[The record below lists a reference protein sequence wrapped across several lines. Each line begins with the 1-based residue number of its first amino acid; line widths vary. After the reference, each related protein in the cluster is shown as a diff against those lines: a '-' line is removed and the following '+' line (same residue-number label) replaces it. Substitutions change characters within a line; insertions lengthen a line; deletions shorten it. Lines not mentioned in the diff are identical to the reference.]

1 MIAFEIGFVI
11 IVAVLIAGPL
21 LYFGMRR
28 YLRWMSHMAENEER
42 RDQELR

>member
-11 IVAVLIAGPL
+11 IVGVLIAGPL

-28 YLRWMSHMAENEER
+28 YLRWMSRMAEAEER
-42 RDQELR
+42 RDQEMQ